1 MNEVEF
7 SISTS
12 INVFSLSIATNA
24 LTFVGAGFPS
34 VYLPS
39 KSTTSQ
45 AEISTCMT
53 IRIVN
58 PSLVKS
64 PMRECEGRK
73 AMLFPPSD

>member
-53 IRIVN
+53 IRMVN
-58 PSLVKS
+58 PIL
-64 PMRECEGRK
+64 M
-73 AMLFPPSD
+73 